1 MTHLDNPLTCR
12 AERNRNV
19 SCFSRSSARNEPSAM
34 KEILDEQTVRHV
46 ARLARLKLSDDDLAD
61 VREQLSRILAY
72 VDLLNELNTDDVEP
86 TAHPLEITNVFR
98 EDSVGKSWTAD
109 AALSQAPQRQNGFF
123 QVPRVL
129 GQGSG

>member
-1 MTHLDNPLTCR
+1 
-12 AERNRNV
+12 
-19 SCFSRSSARNEPSAM
+19 M

-46 ARLARLKLSDDDLAD
+46 SHLARLKLSDDDLAD
-61 VREQLSRILAY
+61 VRAQLSRILAY

-98 EDSVGKSWTAD
+98 EDSVGKSWTAA

>member
-1 MTHLDNPLTCR
+1 
-12 AERNRNV
+12 
-19 SCFSRSSARNEPSAM
+19 M
-34 KEILDEQTVRHV
+34 KEILDERTVRHV
-46 ARLARLKLSDDDLAD
+46 AHLARLKLSDDDLAD
-61 VREQLSRILAY
+61 ARQQLGRILAY
-72 VDLLNELNTDDVEP
+72 VDLLNELKTDDVEP

-98 EDSVGKSWTAD
+98 EDSVRESWTAA

>member
-1 MTHLDNPLTCR
+1 MQLHRLHLLYGRKEKRLSELYRCHHCHKWINPD
-12 AERNRNV
+12 
-19 SCFSRSSARNEPSAM
+19 F
-34 KEILDEQTVRHV
+34 
-46 ARLARLKLSDDDLAD
+46 
-61 VREQLSRILAY
+61 
-72 VDLLNELNTDDVEP
+72 EP

-123 QVPRVL
+123 QVPPVL